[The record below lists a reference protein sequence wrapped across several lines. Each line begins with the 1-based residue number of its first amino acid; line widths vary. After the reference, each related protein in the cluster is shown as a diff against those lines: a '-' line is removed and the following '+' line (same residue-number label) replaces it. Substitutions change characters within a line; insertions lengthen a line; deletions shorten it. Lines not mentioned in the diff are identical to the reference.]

1 MHILLI
7 TILDRQLEEA
17 VRRFCA
23 LPYHTSILNYNVYDQ
38 ILLHGKMFLL
48 TYIQFLQ
55 TVGLLPQ
62 GYSGYH
68 KRQFIIH
75 ESNTTL
81 LDQEPDLD
89 EETREAIRDAI
100 QNSIRQSQGRTIPVY
115 HRYNNSSEMMLISGM
130 TIRDQNTG
138 KSVSLLH
145 QTGIPLSNVQFT
157 SYKSGYLITLL
168 EQYERNPNLSVR
180 QLASKSGR
188 SYKQLQKECRL
199 YFGTTFHSFF
209 LKLRM
214 LHVITDVMFTGL
226 SLKEIAFKNDF
237 SDYSNMYRR
246 FKKQYQFT
254 LQQVPR
260 FLNLI

>member
-17 VRRFCA
+17 VRRFGV
-23 LPYHTSILNYNVYDQ
+23 LPYHTSILNYNLYDQ
-38 ILLHGKMFLL
+38 ILLHGKIFLL
-48 TYIQFLQ
+48 TYTRFLQ
-55 TVGLLPQ
+55 TVGLVPQ
-62 GYSGYH
+62 GFSGCY
-68 KRQFIIH
+68 KRQFVIP
-75 ESNTTL
+75 ESNTSL
-81 LDQEPDLD
+81 LDQEPGLD
-89 EETREAIRDAI
+89 EETREAVRFAI
-100 QNSIRQSQGRTIPVY
+100 QNGSHQSKSRAIPVY
-115 HRYNNSSEMMLISGM
+115 HRYKNSTEMMLISGM
-130 TIRDQNTG
+130 TILDQNTG

-145 QTGIPLSNVQFT
+145 QTGIPLSLVQFT
-157 SYKSGYLITLL
+157 SYKSGYLIPLL

-188 SYKQLQKECRL
+188 SYKQLQKECKL

-214 LHVITDVMFTGL
+214 LHVINDVMFTGL

-246 FKKQYQFT
+246 FTKQYQFSI
-254 LQQVPR
+254 QQVPR
-260 FLNLI
+260 FLNMI